1 MDDSH
6 ALAAYLAIGVA
17 ASVLM
22 AAGLLLMKSRAAE
35 LPAARAGSILRAL
48 RAWLRDPVWLGAV
61 AIQAAGYALYIVALA
76 AAPVSLVAVMMQ
88 GGIAI
93 FVVFAAAL
101 LHERASPR
109 EWMGI
114 AAIVV
119 AMLMLAFS
127 LEGGAAEGAA
137 NIPRLLSLAAVACG
151 IAIAPFASGRARHS
165 GAAAAIASGVAFG
178 LGSLFTKA
186 LTDWFLAASNLEV
199 IIRALSDPWLYCASA
214 ANLAGLVMLQNS
226 FHSARG
232 IIVMPLSSA
241 CSNLVPIVGG
251 MVAFGEAL
259 PSNPLAAS
267 LRVGA
272 FVLTI
277 AASASLAASQR

>member
-1 MDDSH
+1 MDNPH
-6 ALAAYLAIGVA
+6 ALADCLAIGVL
-17 ASVLM
+17 ASLLM
-22 AAGLLLMKSRAAE
+22 AAGLLLMKSRASE
-35 LPAARAGSILRAL
+35 LPEARAGSILHAL
-48 RAWLRDPVWLGAV
+48 GAWVRDPVWLGSV
-61 AIQAAGYALYIVALA
+61 AIQTTGYALYIVALA
-76 AAPVSLVAVMMQ
+76 EAPVSLVAVMMQ

-93 FVVFAAAL
+93 FVIFAAAF

-109 EWMGI
+109 EWIGI

-119 AMLMLAFS
+119 AMTMLALS
-127 LEGGAAEGAA
+127 LEAGAAEGAV
-137 NIPRLLSLAAVACG
+137 NIPRLLTLAAFAIGVAV
-151 IAIAPFASGRARHS
+151 APFASGGARHS

-186 LTDWFLAASNLEV
+186 MADWFLAASNLEV

-214 ANLAGLVMLQNS
+214 ANIAGLVMLQNS

-232 IIVMPLSSA
+232 IIAMPLSSA

-251 MVAFGEAL
+251 MAAFGETL
-259 PSNPLAAS
+259 PADPLAAS

-272 FVLTI
+272 FVLTV
-277 AASASLAASQR
+277 AASASLATAQR